1 MSKYGSKPTAC
12 NNGHKHPSAKEA
24 RRCDQLHMLQRAGE
38 IRNLLTEP
46 QFWFTVNGVQMKH
59 DNGRRVGYKPDFQY
73 FEGDKNV
80 VEDVKSGSWR
90 GQSHD
95 YPLRK
100 AVFKALYPY
109 IEFREV

>member
-1 MSKYGSKPTAC
+1 MSKYGAKPTAC

-24 RRCDQLHMLQRAGE
+24 RRCNDLHLLQRAGQISRLE
-38 IRNLLTEP
+38 IEP
-46 QFWFTVNGVQMKH
+46 QFHFVINGVQVKH

-80 VEDVKSGSWR
+80 VEDVKSGSFR
-90 GQSHD
+90 GRSQD

-100 AVFKALYPY
+100 AVFKALFPY